1 MMLIFYILKVQ
12 EKRYMIQEEKEKRY
26 QEIMT
31 RISEKFNILEVIRS
45 DMKQIKDQIFKNLK
59 QWSRNKFKS
68 ERII

>member
-1 MMLIFYILKVQ
+1 MLIFYILKVQ

>member
-1 MMLIFYILKVQ
+1 
-12 EKRYMIQEEKEKRY
+12 MIQEEKEKRY